1 MNPGRHSELS
11 SRVLVFVLV
20 GSFAA
25 GGLAPAAVLGQGKK
39 DAKRIA
45 ADTRPLNQP
54 EAAAEPSDEAAI
66 QNQINSV
73 YDSFYHSYRL
83 GPGDVI
89 AIHVDKHPEDSAERI
104 VVSPVGQV
112 YYSLLGN
119 VTVVG
124 KTMPQLQEYFTTSIS
139 EFIRE
144 PRVTVSMLEANSSKI
159 GVLGDVRVPGVI
171 LMTHPM
177 KVLDAITAA
186 GGVTDLGSSSDVSI
200 LRQYEDGRV
209 QVVSVNVKNI
219 LKGKAG
225 LEDNVYLRSG
235 DTIIVHGNLFKK
247 LGVVSSMLGI
257 ASFAT
262 FMGRGGR

>member
-1 MNPGRHSELS
+1 ML
-11 SRVLVFVLV
+11 L

-25 GGLAPAAVLGQGKK
+25 GGLAPAAVLGQNKK

-54 EAAAEPSDEAAI
+54 DAAAEPSDEAAI

-247 LGVVSSMLGI
+247 LGAVSSMLGI
-257 ASFAT
+257 ASFFT

>member
-1 MNPGRHSELS
+1 MNPGRHLKLI
-11 SRVLVFVLV
+11 LVFLLLW
-20 GSFAA
+20 SFAA
-25 GGLAPAAVLGQGKK
+25 SGLAPAGVLGQSKK

-54 EAAAEPSDEAAI
+54 DAAVEPADEAAI

-89 AIHVDKHPEDSAERI
+89 AVHVDKHPEDSAERI

-159 GVLGDVRVPGVI
+159 GVLGDVRTPGVI
-171 LMTHPM
+171 LMTRPM

-186 GGVTDLGSSSDVSI
+186 GGITDLGSSSDVSI

>member
-1 MNPGRHSELS
+1 MNSRGVFQSR
-11 SRVLVFVLV
+11 SRVLGLILIWALMA
-20 GSFAA
+20 SA
-25 GGLAPAAVLGQGKK
+25 GAPASALAQNKSQ
-39 DAKRIA
+39 AKRIA

-54 EAAAEPSDEAAI
+54 ETADPSDEAAI
-66 QNQINSV
+66 QSQINSV
-73 YDSFYHSYRL
+73 YESFYKSYRL

-89 AIHVDKHPEDSAERI
+89 AIHVDKHPEDSVERV

-112 YYSLLGN
+112 YYGLLGN

-124 KTMPQLQEYFTTSIS
+124 KTMPQIQEYFTASVS
-139 EFIRE
+139 EFIRD

-159 GVLGDVRVPGVI
+159 GILGDVRVPGVI
-171 LMTHPM
+171 LMTRPM

-186 GGVTDLGSSSDVSI
+186 GGITDLGSASDVSI

-209 QVVSVNVKNI
+209 QVVSVNVKSI

-225 LEDNVYLRSG
+225 TEENVYLRSG

-247 LGVVSSMLGI
+247 MGAVSSMLGI
-257 ASFAT
+257 ASFFT